1 MSRDLSP
8 TSIEAFDCSRLKI
21 AIVQSSYHTDI
32 TDKLKNAAIESL
44 KKHGVLDI
52 QELLVPGAFELIY
65 GTQKLL
71 HSQSGID
78 GIVTLGCVIKGDTD
92 HDIYINQAVASG
104 LVALQHQYHIPIGFG
119 LLTTNNLEQAQDRS
133 GGKHGNKGE
142 EVALAVLQ
150 VISCQPKIII

>member
-8 TSIEAFDCSRLKI
+8 SSIKAFDYSRLKI
-21 AIVQSSYHTDI
+21 AIVQSSYHHDI
-32 TDKLKNAAIESL
+32 TDKLKKAAIACL
-44 KKHGVLDI
+44 KENGVRDI

-71 HSQSGID
+71 HSLSGID

-92 HDIYINQAVASG
+92 HDSG
-104 LVALQHQYHIPIGFG
+104 LVALQQQYHIPIGFG

-150 VISCQPKIII
+150 VISCQSKIII

>member
-8 TSIEAFDCSRLKI
+8 SSIKAFDYSRLKI
-21 AIVQSSYHTDI
+21 AVIQSSYHHDI
-32 TDKLKNAAIESL
+32 TDKLKKAAVACL
-44 KKHGVLDI
+44 KENGVRDI

-71 HSQSGID
+71 HSLSGID

-104 LVALQHQYHIPIGFG
+104 LVALQQKYHIPIGFG